1 MVAKITTKLPQ
12 LGNAPDPDRPGEFDD
27 EADDMMRKLPPLQQ
41 AVDAFGVEA
50 NALAN
55 DVNSL
60 AQAAAASAAQAAQGA
75 VAAGAALWMSG
86 QSYTTPAAVVDP
98 VTLFLYRKRTAAS
111 SSTTPPRSDP
121 TNWKNI
127 SVIPPATGV
136 LGSFN
141 DTYNWDLSAIQIAT
155 LTIPGPAQYGTQT
168 VAAPTNMA
176 AGTYVLHVKQDSVG
190 GRTLLFDP
198 VFCFIEDVP
207 PQIDPGPNRRT
218 ILSFI
223 CDGTN
228 LFGSY
233 LPGFTK

>member
-1 MVAKITTKLPQ
+1 MVALITTKLPA
-12 LGNAPDPDRPGEFDD
+12 LGNAPNPDRPAEFDD

-55 DVNSL
+55 DVNTL

-75 VAAGAALWMSG
+75 IAAGAALWVSG
-86 QSYTTPAAVVDP
+86 KSYATPDAVVDP

-111 SSTTPPRSDP
+111 SSATPPRSDP

-127 SVIPPATGV
+127 SVIPPAAGDLNNAV
-136 LGSFN
+136 N
-141 DTYNWDLSAIQIAT
+141 PVPWDLSGIQIAKLR
-155 LTIPGPAQYGTQT
+155 LTSNRSIS
-168 VAAPTNMA
+168 APTSMTL
-176 AGTYVLHVKQDSVG
+176 GTYVLHVQQDEYG
-190 GRTLLFDP
+190 GRLLTFDP

-207 PQIDPGPNRRT
+207 PQIDPGANRRT

>member
-1 MVAKITTKLPQ
+1 MVALIATRLPA
-12 LGNAPDPDRPGEFDD
+12 LGNAPDPDRPAEFDD

-55 DVNSL
+55 DVNLL
-60 AQAAAASAAQAAQGA
+60 ALAAANSASLAAQGA
-75 VAAGAALWMSG
+75 LAAGATLWVSG

-98 VTLFLYRKRTAAS
+98 VSLFLYRKRTAAS
-111 SSTTPPRSDP
+111 SSTTPPRNDP

-127 SVIPPATGV
+127 SVIPPATGYIGWDGV
-136 LGSFN
+136 R
-141 DTYNWDLSAIQIAT
+141 TVWDLSAIQIARWD
-155 LTIPGPAQYGTQT
+155 L
-168 VAAPTNMA
+168 VSSSNVLAAPLNLT
-176 AGTYVLHVKQDSVG
+176 AGTYVLHIKQDAIG
-190 GRTLLFDP
+190 GRPLVFDP
-198 VFCFIEDVP
+198 VFVFIEDVP

-223 CDGTN
+223 CDGVN
-228 LFGSY
+228 MFGSY

>member
-1 MVAKITTKLPQ
+1 MVALITTKLPA
-12 LGNAPDPDRPGEFDD
+12 LGNAPDPDRPAEFDD
-27 EADDMMRKLPPLQQ
+27 EADEMMRKLPPLQQ
-41 AVDAFGVEA
+41 AIDAFGGEA

-60 AQAAAASAAQAAQGA
+60 AQAAATSAAQAAQGA
-75 VAAGAALWMSG
+75 VAAGAALWVSG
-86 QSYTTPAAVVDP
+86 QSYAIPAAVVDP
-98 VTLFLYRKRTAAS
+98 VTLFLYRKRTGAS

-127 SVIPPATGV
+127 SVIPPAVGS
-136 LGSFN
+136 LGSVN
-141 DTYNWDLSAIQIAT
+141 GILNWDLSAMQIAH
-155 LTIPGPAQYGTQT
+155 LNASGSYT

-176 AGTYVLHVKQDSVG
+176 PGTYVLHAKNLAAG
-190 GRTLLFDP
+190 GLQLVFDP

-223 CDGTN
+223 CDGATM
-228 LFGSY
+228 FGSY

>member
-1 MVAKITTKLPQ
+1 MVAKIVTKLPQ
-12 LGNAPDPDRPGEFDD
+12 LGVAPSRDQPAEFDD
-27 EADDMMRKLPPLQQ
+27 NSEEMMQKLPPLQT
-41 AVDAFGVEA
+41 AIDKFGVEA
-50 NALAN
+50 NALAD
-55 DVNSL
+55 DVNLL
-60 AQAAAASAAQAAQGA
+60 ALAAANSASLAAQGA
-75 VAAGAALWMSG
+75 IAAGASLWVSG

-98 VTLFLYRKRTAAS
+98 VTLFLYRKRTGAS

-136 LGSFN
+136 LNSFQ
-141 DTYNWDLSAIQIAT
+141 DAYNWDLSAIQIAA
-155 LTIPGPAQYGTQT
+155 LTIPGPAQYGNQT

-198 VFCFIEDVP
+198 VFVFIENVP
-207 PQIDPGPNRRT
+207 PQISTAPNSRT

-223 CDGTN
+223 CDGVN
-228 LFGSY
+228 MYGSY

>member
-1 MVAKITTKLPQ
+1 MVALITTKLPA
-12 LGNAPDPDRPGEFDD
+12 LGNAPDPDRPAEFDD
-27 EADDMMRKLPPLQQ
+27 EADEMMRKLPPLQQ
-41 AVDAFGVEA
+41 AIDSFGGEA

-60 AQAAAASAAQAAQGA
+60 AQAAATSAAQAAQGA
-75 VAAGAALWMSG
+75 VAAGAALWVSG

-127 SVIPPATGV
+127 SVIPPATGALSGTNNV
-136 LGSFN
+136 IA
-141 DTYNWDLSAIQIAT
+141 WDLSAIQIAT
-155 LTIPGPAQYGTQT
+155 LTLVGDHRIG
-168 VAAPTNMA
+168 APTNLT
-176 AGTYVLHVKQDSVG
+176 AGTYVLHVKQDATG
-190 GRTLLFDP
+190 GRAPTFDP
-198 VFCFIEDVP
+198 VYCFIEDVP
-207 PQIDPGPNRRT
+207 PQIDTGPNRRT

-223 CDGTN
+223 CDGVN
-228 LFGSY
+228 MYGSY

>member
-1 MVAKITTKLPQ
+1 MVALITTKLPA
-12 LGNAPDPDRPGEFDD
+12 LGNAPDPDRPAEFDD

-41 AVDAFGVEA
+41 AIDAFGVEA

-55 DVNSL
+55 DVNAQ

-75 VAAGAALWMSG
+75 IAAGAALWVSG

-111 SSTTPPRSDP
+111 SSITPPRSDP

-127 SVIPPATGV
+127 SVIPPATGAV
-136 LGSFN
+136 GSPAGST
-141 DTYNWDLSAIQIAT
+141 DGIVPWDLSAIQIAT
-155 LTIPGPAQYGTQT
+155 ITLLGNSTM
-168 VAAPTNMA
+168 AAPTNLS
-176 AGTYVLHVKQDSVG
+176 AGTYVLHVKQDATG
-190 GRTLLFDP
+190 GRTLAFNSAF
-198 VFCFIEDVP
+198 VFIEDVP
-207 PQIDPGPNRRT
+207 PQIDTGPNRRT

-223 CDGTN
+223 CDGVN
-228 LFGSY
+228 MYGSY